1 MQCRHSAHVSC
12 HFCQGVV
19 FVCVAVFF
27 FFIAV
32 TASVQSQP
40 TVDITRVEVQWPMV
54 DLYFNVSC
62 DGDPVYD
69 ISTGDVALT
78 EDRKDVSSFSLTC
91 EDPSPRCAVSAVL
104 VLDASASLAG
114 SGNML
119 IKSSALAFIDA
130 MDGVTDEAAVLF
142 FDRES
147 SIAEPMVPTRE
158 RLRDAVDGL
167 PASGTAAILDAAH
180 AGILELV
187 DNGVNQCRAVILMTD
202 GNDDGSLRTAGE
214 VVALANLHNIAVYTV
229 GIGVTVQDAELK
241 LLARETGGKYYHL
254 PDRAAMFGMYRRI
267 GTLQQMEGE
276 CHLRYRSI
284 CPDGGIRR
292 VELKLP
298 QYCKGNASDTISFRT
313 PLDSS
318 RFRVMYMGLSHQYVR
333 SGDSV
338 AVEMSLLGPL
348 IYFHMPR
355 FRTKL
360 LFDTDC
366 LEFLGL
372 EKGPVLGEEPLLVEN
387 IPGGIRIETLDTMQA
402 TPGPMCV
409 LHFRVPE
416 VQSERVCYIT
426 AEDAVLASGCHL
438 AEIFPGKLMIFPETT
453 EPVLRIEP
461 LDTVVRVVEL
471 NGTFYPKPVTLFWT
485 ISNIGSVATDSVFAT
500 IAVPPDLSLL
510 HWDEPDSP
518 TKFVS
523 PSMTPFFGKIMSWWP
538 DYPIRRT
545 EQRYVVTLTAYSGNA
560 DSTSS
565 SVEIIVPPGIPP
577 PFAFPLTAD
586 GSLDLCEGDTVTLD
600 AGGGFTSWRWN
611 TGDSLRHLT
620 VGESGSYFCVVTDS
634 SGETGHSDTL
644 AVTVHPSPE
653 PVITPQGTL
662 PLCSNESIAL
672 LASGG
677 YVRYVWN
684 TGDSTQRID
693 VGQAGAYRVRVVD
706 TLGCEGESD
715 VLEVTVIPA
724 PAVPLISRSG
734 DELQST
740 RAHAYQWQL
749 FGQDIPGATERTLAL
764 PSPGTYRVR
773 VFAENG
779 CSEYS
784 DPFDVTVLDAV
795 SAPAATVCTISA
807 WPAPVRDRLH
817 VSVTGPPGET
827 VRILLSDVL
836 GRTALLHEGRLP
848 TGSTQLTH
856 RMDGYQSGPLLLLL
870 FSGEGV
876 VVRKLMKE

>member
-1 MQCRHSAHVSC
+1 ML
-12 HFCQGVV
+12 
-19 FVCVAVFF
+19 F

-32 TASVQSQP
+32 TASVQSQA

-54 DLYFNVSC
+54 DLYFNVTC
-62 DGDPVYD
+62 DGDPAYD

-78 EDRKDVSSFSLTC
+78 EDRKDVSSFSLSC

-119 IKSSALAFIDA
+119 IKSSAQAFIDA
-130 MDGVTDEAAVLF
+130 MDGDLDEAAVLF
-142 FDRES
+142 FDQEIT
-147 SIAEPMVPTRE
+147 IAEPMVPTRE
-158 RLRDAVDGL
+158 RLHDAVDGL
-167 PASGTAAILDAAH
+167 PASGTAAILDAAY

-202 GNDDGSLRTAGE
+202 GNDDGSQRTAGE
-214 VVALANLHNIAVYTV
+214 VVSLANRNNIALYTV
-229 GIGVTVQDAELK
+229 GIGVTVQDTELK
-241 LLARETGGKYYHL
+241 VLARETGGRYYHL

-284 CPDGGIRR
+284 CPDGSMRY
-292 VELKLP
+292 VELQLP
-298 QYCKGNASDTISFRT
+298 QFCKGNASDTISFQA

-318 RFRVMYMGLSHQYVR
+318 QFYILSMDLNHEHVR

-338 AVEMSLLGPL
+338 AVWMTLSYPMA
-348 IYFHMPR
+348 YFHMPR
-355 FRTKL
+355 FSTKL
-360 LFDTDC
+360 LFDTQY
-366 LEFLGL
+366 LEFLGV
-372 EKGPVLGEEPLLVEN
+372 EKGPVFGEVPLLVEN
-387 IPGGIRIETLDTMQA
+387 IPGGIRMETLDTMQA
-402 TPGPMCV
+402 TGGLMCL
-409 LHFRVPE
+409 LHFRASE
-416 VQSERVCYIT
+416 VQSVQVCDIT
-426 AEDAVLASGCHL
+426 AEDAVLAGGCR
-438 AEIFPGKLMIFPETT
+438 IPKIDQGGVTIFPETT

-461 LDTVVRVVEL
+461 FESTVHVVERD
-471 NGTFYPKPVTLFWT
+471 GTFYPKPVALFWT
-485 ISNIGSVATDSVFAT
+485 IRNIGSVETDSVFAT
-500 IAVPPDLSLL
+500 IAFPPGLSLSYR
-510 HWDEPDSP
+510 DEPDSY

-523 PSMTPFFGKIMSWWP
+523 PSMTPFGGRIMTWWP

-545 EQRYVVTLTAYSGNA
+545 EQRYTVTLTAYSGNA
-560 DSTSS
+560 DSTTS

-577 PFAFPLTAD
+577 PFSFSLAAD
-586 GSLDLCEGDTVTLD
+586 GALDLCEGDTVTLD

-644 AVTVHPSPE
+644 TVNVHPSPE
-653 PVITPQGTL
+653 PVITPQGTI

-672 LASGG
+672 LASDG
-677 YVRYVWN
+677 YVRYAWN

-693 VGQAGAYRVRVVD
+693 VGQAGAYRVRVLD
-706 TLGCEGESD
+706 TLGCEGESEI
-715 VLEVTVIPA
+715 LEVTVIPA
-724 PAVPLISRSG
+724 PAAPLISRDG

-740 RAHAYQWQL
+740 PAHAYQWQL
-749 FGQDIPGATERTLAL
+749 SGQDIPGATERILAL

-784 DPFDVTVLDAV
+784 DPFDVTVLDAASV
-795 SAPAATVCTISA
+795 SSATGYTLSA
-807 WPAPVRDRLH
+807 WPAPVRDQLH
-817 VSVTGPPGET
+817 VNATGPPGET
-827 VRILLSDVL
+827 VRVLLSDVL
-836 GRTALLHEGRLP
+836 GRTVLLHEGRLP
-848 TGSTQLTH
+848 AGSMQFTYP
-856 RMDGYQSGPLLLLL
+856 MDGYHSGPLLLLM
-870 FSGEGV
+870 FSGDGF